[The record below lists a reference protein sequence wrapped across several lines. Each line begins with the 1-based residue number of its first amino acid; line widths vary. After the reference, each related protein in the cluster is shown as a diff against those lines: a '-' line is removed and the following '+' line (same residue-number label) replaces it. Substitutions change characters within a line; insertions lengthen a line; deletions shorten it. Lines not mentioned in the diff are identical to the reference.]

1 MTSGSVQVDGSRAP
15 GTSAIFAGNLISSE
29 DRPANLQYS
38 DGTSGVMNPGAIMA
52 VYREHS
58 VLQRGIALQRGIGKH
73 PVLANG
79 LRISGATPTATALIG
94 VRDASYFE
102 VAAKEGESDVW
113 TSSGDLV
120 ARVEPGKTLNFT
132 IGQAPAG
139 TQPQELKLCGVLGAN
154 YLITDHSTYVTYQ
167 LQGAGLASFLGK
179 TVQVTGTIS
188 GGSPS
193 SPMAQTVAVSGIKK
207 MNDSC
212 QRGSMVLWI
221 FVAIGGAALIGL
233 AAAGDLTPSP
243 SPVTPATP

>member
-1 MTSGSVQVDGSRAP
+1 MILRPQSAISVFTCSCLISVASSTSSSVGLVMTSGSVQVDGSRAP

-120 ARVEPGKTLNFT
+120 
-132 IGQAPAG
+132 
-139 TQPQELKLCGVLGAN
+139 
-154 YLITDHSTYVTYQ
+154 
-167 LQGAGLASFLGK
+167 
-179 TVQVTGTIS
+179 
-188 GGSPS
+188 
-193 SPMAQTVAVSGIKK
+193 
-207 MNDSC
+207 
-212 QRGSMVLWI
+212 
-221 FVAIGGAALIGL
+221 
-233 AAAGDLTPSP
+233 
-243 SPVTPATP
+243 